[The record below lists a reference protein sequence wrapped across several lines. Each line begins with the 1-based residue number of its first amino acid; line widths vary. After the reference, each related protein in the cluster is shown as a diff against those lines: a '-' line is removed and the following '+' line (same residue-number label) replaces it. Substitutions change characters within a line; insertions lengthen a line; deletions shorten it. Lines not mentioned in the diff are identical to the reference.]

1 MCFRDA
7 SKIKLTLNYKVVSFT
22 WKIRK
27 KIIIIICDILCTIV
41 VGKERRADDQMLF
54 QTATHDFIFVASWI
68 SETLETKEKDL
79 KIRTIFM
86 CMMVT

>member
-1 MCFRDA
+1 M
-7 SKIKLTLNYKVVSFT
+7 
-22 WKIRK
+22 
-27 KIIIIICDILCTIV
+27 IV

-79 KIRTIFM
+79 KIRTISM
-86 CMMVT
+86 CMMGTLQTHSYEGERKGTWRLS